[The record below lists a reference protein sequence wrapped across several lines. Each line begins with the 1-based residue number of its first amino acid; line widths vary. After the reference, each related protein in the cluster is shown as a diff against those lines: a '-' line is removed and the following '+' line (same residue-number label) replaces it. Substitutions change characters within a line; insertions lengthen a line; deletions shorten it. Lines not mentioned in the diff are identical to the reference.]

1 MTRRSRVIL
10 WMCALL
16 VLPVYT
22 VAGADGRARFD
33 EAIEYFSRSEFEAA
47 ATRLRQITESP
58 SAQALHPEAFYWL
71 GRTRLAQLD
80 AAEATRYFDHLIT
93 TFPSHP
99 RVTEARYHRAR
110 AAFIAG
116 DVQRALVE
124 FEAFIRGAPDSP
136 FVANAWYWA
145 GESLLALGLREEAR
159 ALFDTVVREFPTSFR
174 VEAARYRMSLIDLS
188 EREEQLQRLLQWS
201 HEEHLRTIESFRRA
215 QAAWMDA
222 VDAYRAAAEEADA
235 SDPGMVGALRTE
247 IAGLL
252 TRLARAEA
260 EIAELRALGSHT
272 PTAEGDL
279 ANRLRLAE
287 LKEATLRVKEQLLFD
302 VEALGAGP

>member
-1 MTRRSRVIL
+1 MTRRSRVFL
-10 WMCALL
+10 SVCALL
-16 VLPVYT
+16 VLPASLI
-22 VAGADGRARFD
+22 AGADGRARFD
-33 EAIEYFSRSEFEAA
+33 EAIAHFSRSEFESAA
-47 ATRLRQITESP
+47 LRFRQITESP

-80 AAEATRYFDHLIT
+80 AGEARRYFDHVIT
-93 TFPSHP
+93 TFPNHP
-99 RVTEARYHRAR
+99 RVADARYHRAR
-110 AAFIAG
+110 AAFVAG
-116 DVQRALVE
+116 DAQRALVE
-124 FEAFIRGAPDSP
+124 FEAFIRGEPESP

-145 GESLLALGLREEAR
+145 GESLLALGRREEAR

-174 VEAARYRMSLIDLS
+174 VEAARYRISLIDVS

-215 QAAWMDA
+215 QVAWMDA
-222 VDAYRAAAEEADA
+222 IDAYRAAAEENGV

-252 TRLARAEA
+252 TRLAQAEA

-287 LKEATLRVKEQLLFD
+287 LKEATLRVKEQLL
-302 VEALGAGP
+302 LGIESQGGGP